1 MKKLIAFYSRAGEN
15 YTSSGLADLKVGNTQ
30 VVAEKL
36 KELTGADIFKIEQVN
51 KYSKDYY
58 TCTQEAQRDQKMNAR
73 PNLKHYLESIDDY
86 DEIYLCYPN
95 FWGTMPMA
103 VWTFLENY
111 DFSNKIIKP
120 LCTHEGSGMGR
131 SESDIKKLCPNAK
144 IESGLAI
151 RGSSV
156 QFCDSKLKNWI

>member
-15 YTSSGLADLKVGNTQ
+15 YTSSGLDDLKVGNTQ

-51 KYSKDYY
+51 EYSKDYY
-58 TCTQEAQRDQKMNAR
+58 TCTQEAQRDQKTNAR
-73 PNLKHYLESIDDY
+73 PELKHYLESIDDY

-151 RGSSV
+151 FINFFSEF
-156 QFCDSKLKNWI
+156 QFNS

>member
-1 MKKLIAFYSRAGEN
+1 M
-15 YTSSGLADLKVGNTQ
+15 
-30 VVAEKL
+30 
-36 KELTGADIFKIEQVN
+36 TGADIFKIEQVN
-51 KYSKDYY
+51 EYSKDYY
-58 TCTQEAQRDQKMNAR
+58 TCTQEAQRDQKTNAR
-73 PNLKHYLESIDDY
+73 PELKHYLESIDDY

-151 RGSSV
+151 FINFFSEF
-156 QFCDSKLKNWI
+156 QFNS

>member
-1 MKKLIAFYSRAGEN
+1 M
-15 YTSSGLADLKVGNTQ
+15 
-30 VVAEKL
+30 
-36 KELTGADIFKIEQVN
+36 TGADNFKIEQVN
-51 KYSKDYY
+51 EYSKDYY
-58 TCTQEAQRDQKMNAR
+58 TCTQEAQRDQKTNAR
-73 PNLKHYLESIDDY
+73 PELKHYLESIDDY

-151 RGSSV
+151 FINFFSEF
-156 QFCDSKLKNWI
+156 QFNS

>member
-1 MKKLIAFYSRAGEN
+1 ML
-15 YTSSGLADLKVGNTQ
+15 DLS
-30 VVAEKL
+30 L
-36 KELTGADIFKIEQVN
+36 SI
-51 KYSKDYY
+51 
-58 TCTQEAQRDQKMNAR
+58 
-73 PNLKHYLESIDDY
+73 YLESIDEY

-120 LCTHEGSGMGR
+120 LCTHEGSGMVR

-151 RGSSV
+151 RGAV
-156 QFCDSKLKNWI
+156 

>member
-73 PNLKHYLESIDDY
+73 PELKHLS
-86 DEIYLCYPN
+86 
-95 FWGTMPMA
+95 
-103 VWTFLENY
+103 
-111 DFSNKIIKP
+111 
-120 LCTHEGSGMGR
+120 
-131 SESDIKKLCPNAK
+131 
-144 IESGLAI
+144 
-151 RGSSV
+151 
-156 QFCDSKLKNWI
+156 

>member
-15 YTSSGLADLKVGNTQ
+15 YTSSGLVDLKVGNTQ

-51 KYSKDYY
+51 EYSKDYY
-58 TCTQEAQRDQKMNAR
+58 TCTQEAQRDQKTNAR
-73 PNLKHYLESIDDY
+73 PELKHYLESIDDY

-151 RGSSV
+151 RGSS
-156 QFCDSKLKNWI
+156 LI

>member
-1 MKKLIAFYSRAGEN
+1 M
-15 YTSSGLADLKVGNTQ
+15 
-30 VVAEKL
+30 
-36 KELTGADIFKIEQVN
+36 TGADIFKIEQVN
-51 KYSKDYY
+51 EYSKDYY

-73 PNLKHYLESIDDY
+73 PKLKHYLESIDDY

-151 RGSSV
+151 FINFFSEF
-156 QFCDSKLKNWI
+156 QFNS

>member
-1 MKKLIAFYSRAGEN
+1 M
-15 YTSSGLADLKVGNTQ
+15 
-30 VVAEKL
+30 
-36 KELTGADIFKIEQVN
+36 TGADIFTIEQVN